1 MVDWGGKKR
10 MRIVVVRLQRE
21 KKIIFSVFGFQIRL
35 FHVLHQLIFTI
46 FEVRTIILSFL
57 LYK

>member
-1 MVDWGGKKR
+1 
-10 MRIVVVRLQRE
+10 MRIVVVGLQRE

-35 FHVLHQLIFTI
+35 FYVLHQLIFTI
-46 FEVRTIILSFL
+46 FEVRIIILLFL